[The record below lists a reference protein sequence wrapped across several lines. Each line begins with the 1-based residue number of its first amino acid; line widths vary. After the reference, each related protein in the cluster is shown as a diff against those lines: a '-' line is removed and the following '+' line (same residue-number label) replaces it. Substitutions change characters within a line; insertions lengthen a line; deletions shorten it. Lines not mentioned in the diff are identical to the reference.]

1 MDADI
6 DRQVGN
12 SFGNPS
18 AGVAVGVGGR
28 HLVPNPAKGRQM
40 PEMRRRLRLEIL
52 ELGNAGVAWTAEALA
67 FFSEYF
73 DCGYPAVGGVG
84 YLFWR
89 LWVVILD
96 VGSAF
101 WMMALFLKFH
111 LKARGPVKELLRT
124 G

>member
-6 DRQVGN
+6 ARQVGN
-12 SFGNPS
+12 SFGNKS
-18 AGVAVGVGGR
+18 SGVVVGVGGR
-28 HLVPNPAKGRQM
+28 HLVPNAAKGRQM
-40 PEMRRRLRLEIL
+40 PEIRRRLRLEIL
-52 ELGNAGVAWTAEALA
+52 DFGTAGVAWMAGTLA
-67 FFSEYF
+67 CFSEYF

-84 YLFWR
+84 YLFWW

-111 LKARGPVKELLRT
+111 SEARGPVKELLRT